1 MYPGKGLEGGDNV
14 KRRPVYLSFIIVI
27 LLTSFFMSGCMLP
40 LLGNEPVTIV
50 SKANLSAIVGKLYKY
65 QLDIEDDSKTKVVFA
80 LDIAPEGMTMDGST
94 GLIMWTPKENQV
106 GKHEVV
112 IRVSDGWFRD
122 EQKFTITVTQFQLKS
137 ISTKPTTMSFT
148 STNSSKN
155 IESITA
161 KYNDGSSKDIEKS
174 KCAFKSNDPTIAT
187 VDEAGKVTSKKK
199 GNTIITV
206 SYTEEGITQ
215 SANINITVTV
225 QTVTSGGGG

>member
-1 MYPGKGLEGGDNV
+1 V
-14 KRRPVYLSFIIVI
+14 KRRPVYLSAIIAI

-65 QLDIEDDSKTKVVFA
+65 QLDIEDDDKTKVIFT
-80 LDIAPEGMTMDGST
+80 LDVAPEGMTMDGST

-112 IRVSDGWFRD
+112 IRVSDGWFKD
-122 EQKFTITVTQFQLKS
+122 EQKFTITVIQFQLKS
-137 ISTKPTTMSFT
+137 ISTKPPTMSFT
-148 STNSSKN
+148 STNSSQN

-161 KYNDGSSKDIEKS
+161 KYNDGSSKDIDKS
-174 KCAFKSNDPTIAT
+174 KCEFKSIDPSIAT

-199 GNTIITV
+199 GSTIITV

-215 SANINITVTV
+215 RANITVIINTGS
-225 QTVTSGGGG
+225 SGGGGGG

>member
-1 MYPGKGLEGGDNV
+1 
-14 KRRPVYLSFIIVI
+14 
-27 LLTSFFMSGCMLP
+27 
-40 LLGNEPVTIV
+40 
-50 SKANLSAIVGKLYKY
+50 
-65 QLDIEDDSKTKVVFA
+65 
-80 LDIAPEGMTMDGST
+80 
-94 GLIMWTPKENQV
+94 
-106 GKHEVV
+106 
-112 IRVSDGWFRD
+112 
-122 EQKFTITVTQFQLKS
+122 
-137 ISTKPTTMSFT
+137 MSFT

>member
-1 MYPGKGLEGGDNV
+1 LEGGDNV
-14 KRRPVYLSFIIVI
+14 KKRPVYLSAIIAI

-40 LLGNEPVTIV
+40 FLGNEPVTIV

-65 QLDIEDDSKTKVVFA
+65 QLDIEDDSKTKVVYT
-80 LDIAPEGMTMDGST
+80 LDVAPEGMTMEGST
-94 GLIMWTPKENQV
+94 GLIMWTPKANQV

-161 KYNDGSSKDIEKS
+161 KYNDGSSKDIEKA
-174 KCAFKSNDPTIAT
+174 KCEFKSNDPSVAT

-215 SANINITVTV
+215 STNINITVTID
-225 QTVTSGGGG
+225 TDSSGGGG

>member
-1 MYPGKGLEGGDNV
+1 MK
-14 KRRPVYLSFIIVI
+14 KRPVYLSAIIAI

-40 LLGNEPVTIV
+40 FLGNEPVTIV

-65 QLDIEDDSKTKVVFA
+65 QLDIEDDSKTKVVYT
-80 LDIAPEGMTMDGST
+80 LDVAPEGMTMEGST
-94 GLIMWTPKENQV
+94 GLIMWTPKANQV

-137 ISTKPTTMSFT
+137 ISIKPTTMSFP
-148 STNSSKN
+148 SIPSSKN

-161 KYNDGSSKDIEKS
+161 KYNDGSSKDIEKA
-174 KCAFKSNDPTIAT
+174 KCEFKSNDPSVAT

-215 SANINITVTV
+215 STNINITVTID
-225 QTVTSGGGG
+225 TDSSGGGG

>member
-1 MYPGKGLEGGDNV
+1 MK
-14 KRRPVYLSFIIVI
+14 KRPVYLSAIIAI

-40 LLGNEPVTIV
+40 FLGNEPVTIV

-65 QLDIEDDSKTKVVFA
+65 QLDIEDDSKTKVVYT
-80 LDIAPEGMTMDGST
+80 LDVAPEGMTMEGST
-94 GLIMWTPKENQV
+94 GLIMWTPKANQV

-137 ISTKPTTMSFT
+137 ISIKPTTMSFP
-148 STNSSKN
+148 SIPSSKN

-161 KYNDGSSKDIEKS
+161 KCNDGSSKDIEKA
-174 KCAFKSNDPTIAT
+174 KCEFKSNDPSVAT

-215 SANINITVTV
+215 STNINITVTID
-225 QTVTSGGGG
+225 TDSSGGGG